1 MDSCRIRSIA
11 NALLAELDEGENYD
25 KERDKLIGFLFI
37 HKAIIYYLW
46 INMYVTNKHF

>member
-1 MDSCRIRSIA
+1 MDTCSIRGIA

-25 KERDKLIGFLFI
+25 KERDNPIGFLFI
-37 HKAIIYYLW
+37 HNAIIYYLC